1 MGKISSIK
9 APAGVDVIYSLRTTH
24 ITQVTQ
30 VTQVTQA
37 RRCTAYRDS
46 DFIFTHT
53 YISSILGFCG
63 SIYRGQQLCN
73 L

>member
-1 MGKISSIK
+1 MEKISSIK

-24 ITQVTQ
+24 ITQ

-53 YISSILGFCG
+53 YISSILGLCG